1 MVSSET
7 SQSIKTKWAYKLN
20 QNNNERRTK
29 EEAEER
35 AKKAEERAKEA
46 EEKAKKAEERA
57 MQTK

>member
-1 MVSSET
+1 M
-7 SQSIKTKWAYKLN
+7 KWAYKLN

-29 EEAEER
+29 EEADER
-35 AKKAEERAKEA
+35 AKKAEEKAKKA